1 MLDATGLI
9 DQAVINKSNL
19 IHTDQANQQNQL
31 DSSMSSFKRSRSLP
45 SGSVEARVE
54 HDDFEVKFLAHT
66 LKNQIASTSAS
77 KSSSKPA
84 TKKASISISKISHRS
99 PSARDE
105 YKDPFFDPP
114 PSFGVRSAPMVQNS
128 QSEDTP
134 NLDSLLESDSLLN
147 VEIISSVEGSNFYI
161 PLSLMVEREIMMR
174 KTAEEFGIGPERWSS
189 SLLYREWRKA
199 QDDISSTA
207 EDRAFQQSNGDV
219 SIYLSPEAD
228 CAASN
233 HSQSLKWT
241 PWLTTCIRAFYNT
254 GTVRFP
260 NDCVGSDVLLALEY
274 FGIVY
279 TPDQLVFDSFGA
291 YLRVKLWSEY
301 FTHRSGLAQWV
312 VETLMQTNSK
322 HSHTYVTSP
331 SLQEGDLLVG
341 SKRADVLDGHLQ
353 LDPTK
358 YSGTPSNAVVHD
370 FFHDEDRP
378 EDVQYP
384 LDALMREDFAHY
396 VENSLPGT
404 RVTFTLKDVQVVR
417 TGKTV
422 KRATLHVAF
431 VEPPLQS
438 FGPPKQAKKV
448 SRDSPG
454 IKASRTLPSSPSR
467 AKKTPP
473 PAPQVPRRT
482 KSRSPSPAGL
492 LRRVGSA
499 IRNSASSTESAPKIP
514 RSKSSCGNTHE
525 TPVSD
530 VSLNKVKV
538 VPIASQVNEEENAV
552 IREKSRLGASADA
565 AIDGKCQSP
574 LDSAMLTTETQ
585 DAQVPCPPSPAP
597 FDEHENVKRT
607 STAPSD
613 EQKESPDPRAP
624 VNAIWDGDMNTVI
637 SALTSPFR
645 EEESIKLSKSSVS
658 VEALASKRSI
668 PLTPTV
674 SNVVQAASNKA
685 PDCPKEKG
693 VEVSLASHNMQRILE
708 EETTLGTA
716 TDFMSSLA
724 TERSSI
730 VDPFCGLR
738 SGVQECGSSD
748 ILSSTFRYFF
758 GKSIPDTVKT
768 KNRGPKLGPNDV
780 DMESLAGNGKG
791 AMTTIEDF
799 LPDVDLQTVADE
811 PELKQLAS
819 TSSEPSETI
828 ESSAAAWLRRAINVN
843 QMIFDDP
850 VPANDDDEYLRLVR
864 QAEAANIK
872 SCMPHDE
879 YFHLVRKAE
888 AAAARCV
895 SHGETA
901 ATRCVSHSETAA
913 TRCVSHSE
921 TAATRCMPQD
931 RYPDNVPKTRTADE
945 DKEGCMPRDSA
956 SAGTLVKDIL
966 DSLMND
972 NNSFLGGSVASTDAS
987 TAYSTVGSVST
998 PSTKLTKAGPFIPFD
1013 CDSSLESGENPQ
1025 ANPSKSRTPTPTQY
1039 QHQQAV
1045 APATPAGGGVT
1056 LLSRF
1061 PSRERRR
1068 FPTPQRNVNHRHEIH
1083 GEATTPR
1090 ADVGEPSYRNGGMA
1104 PTTRHASPLSRI
1116 PGLISG
1122 RKRGKNRGD
1131 ETTETEITTKVH
1143 NGLKP
1148 VWSKEGGEED
1158 TSAALNIAP
1167 NRLAGLFRS
1176 KGLVRRRSLGEGG
1189 KELDQPGLHASTG
1202 TNIQ

>member
-1 MLDATGLI
+1 M
-9 DQAVINKSNL
+9 
-19 IHTDQANQQNQL
+19 
-31 DSSMSSFKRSRSLP
+31 
-45 SGSVEARVE
+45 E
-54 HDDFEVKFLAHT
+54 HEESEVKGRTNT
-66 LKNQIASTSAS
+66 LKSRIVAASAS
-77 KSSSKPA
+77 KSSSKA
-84 TKKASISISKISHRS
+84 VAKKSTTAALRASHRS
-99 PSARDE
+99 PSAPDE

-114 PSFGVRSAPMVQNS
+114 PSFGVRSVSIVQS
-128 QSEDTP
+128 SHSDDTP
-134 NLDSLLESDSLLN
+134 NLDSLLESDSLLH

-207 EDRAFQQSNGDV
+207 DDRAFQQTNGDV

-260 NDCVGSDVLLALEY
+260 NDCIGSDVLLALEY

-322 HSHTYVTSP
+322 HSHTFVTSP
-331 SLQEGDLLVG
+331 SLHEGDLLVG

-396 VENSLPGT
+396 IENSLPGT

-431 VEPPLQS
+431 VEPPPQQIS
-438 FGPPKQAKKV
+438 PPKQTRTIA
-448 SRDSPG
+448 RDSPG
-454 IKASRTLPSSPSR
+454 RKASSTVSAMNKVPPVSP
-467 AKKTPP
+467 K
-473 PAPQVPRRT
+473 VPRTT
-482 KSRSPSPAGL
+482 KSRSPSPANL

-499 IRNSASSTESAPKIP
+499 IRNSSSSLEDPPKIP
-514 RSKSSCGNTHE
+514 RSKSSGGKTQE
-525 TPVSD
+525 MPVSD
-530 VSLNKVKV
+530 VLVNKVRV
-538 VPIASQVNEEENAV
+538 VPIASQVSEDENAA
-552 IREKSRLGASADA
+552 IREKSRGALSN
-565 AIDGKCQSP
+565 DGGALSTDGVIGGNSQSQSP
-574 LDSAMLTTETQ
+574 LDTAMLTNNTEGAL
-585 DAQVPCPPSPAP
+585 AQCPPSPAP
-597 FDEHENVKRT
+597 FDEKEHAERT
-607 STAPSD
+607 STAPSE
-613 EQKESPDPRAP
+613 EQREPTDPRAP
-624 VNAIWDGDMNTVI
+624 VHAIWDGDMSTVI

-645 EEESIKLSKSSVS
+645 EEESIKQSKSSVAA
-658 VEALASKRSI
+658 EAPPGISQKSNAQSTQSASNLIK
-668 PLTPTV
+668 
-674 SNVVQAASNKA
+674 AASNKSV
-685 PDCPKEKG
+685 DLPKQND
-693 VEVSLASHNMQRILE
+693 VDVALASRNIQRILE
-708 EETTLGTA
+708 EETTIGTA

-724 TERSSI
+724 TDRSTI
-730 VDPFCGLR
+730 VDPFLGLR
-738 SGVQECGSSD
+738 TGVQECGSSD
-748 ILSSTFRYFF
+748 IISSTFRYFF
-758 GKSIPDTVKT
+758 GKSTPVDAKAQG
-768 KNRGPKLGPNDV
+768 RPRPKPGDPEV
-780 DMESLAGNGKG
+780 DMESLAGRGRG
-791 AMTTIEDF
+791 AMTTMEGF
-799 LPDVDLQTVADE
+799 LPDVDLETVAEDPDHMKE
-811 PELKQLAS
+811 AS
-819 TSSEPSETI
+819 THSEPLETI

-864 QAEAANIK
+864 QAESVKCK

-879 YFHLVRKAE
+879 YLHLVREAE
-888 AAAARCV
+888 IAAGRFATHA
-895 SHGETA
+895 ETA
-901 ATRCVSHSETAA
+901 AGRCASDTETATVRCVTHD
-913 TRCVSHSE
+913 
-921 TAATRCMPQD
+921 Q
-931 RYPDNVPKTRTADE
+931 YPKGVGKTRGADVE
-945 DKEGCMPRDSA
+945 DKGGCMPRNTA
-956 SAGTLVKDIL
+956 STGTLVKDIL
-966 DSLMND
+966 EGLIND
-972 NNSFLGGSVASTDAS
+972 NISFLGGVSVASTDAS

-1013 CDSSLESGENPQ
+1013 CDSSLESADHPLIADNDI
-1025 ANPSKSRTPTPTQY
+1025 SRTS
-1039 QHQQAV
+1039 
-1045 APATPAGGGVT
+1045 APMEADTLTPAGGVT
-1056 LLSRF
+1056 IMSRF
-1061 PSRERRR
+1061 PNRERRR
-1068 FPTPQRNVNHRHEIH
+1068 IPTPQRNANELRSETPMK
-1083 GEATTPR
+1083 GSAARAEEAS
-1090 ADVGEPSYRNGGMA
+1090 PSYRSGEMP

-1148 VWSKEGGEED
+1148 VLSKDGGTE
-1158 TSAALNIAP
+1158 NISEATGNP
-1167 NRLAGLFRS
+1167 RNAKSPSRLAGLFRS
-1176 KGLVRRRSLGEGG
+1176 KGLVRRRSLGESG
-1189 KELDQPGLHASTG
+1189 KEHDLRVASRSQG
-1202 TNIQ
+1202 DNK